1 MSAEEERPVLH
12 QLESEV
18 EAEIR
23 MVQAGRAEDAPAMS
37 QAEWLFDPSDVERYQ
52 TGLHGLLGAVKAVEG
67 DAEPQRGM
75 IHD

>member
-1 MSAEEERPVLH
+1 MSAEEGVVLR

-18 EAEIR
+18 EAELRI
-23 MVQAGRAEDAPAMS
+23 VQAAPADNEPDLP

-67 DAEPQRGM
+67 DPEA
-75 IHD
+75 HD

>member
-37 QAEWLFDPSDVERYQ
+37 QAEWLFDPSDVER
-52 TGLHGLLGAVKAVEG
+52 
-67 DAEPQRGM
+67 
-75 IHD
+75 